1 MSSYSNSPQI
11 TTTVDVPEKYSG
23 LEVKILNRTLPYDTE
38 RPIESID
45 LVTPDKKECEFMIK
59 IADTFL
65 SKGVTFHCEKLP
77 GKTLSDMIMDI
88 KGEEYDWIKK
98 ATDPVFYQRVPGSS
112 PDFYWCILSPSTC
125 VDRTINYGGK
135 GENKYLVRRESS
147 KSLIN
152 RTTLEFLL

>member
-45 LVTPDKKECEFMIK
+45 FEPSDNKFCEFVIK

-65 SKGVTFHCEKLP
+65 SKGVTLAYEEWP
-77 GKTLSDMIMDI
+77 DKTLSEVIMDI
-88 KGEEYDWIKK
+88 KGEKYDWIKK

-125 VDRTINYGGK
+125 VDEIINYGGK